1 MRYSILA
8 RDGNARRGTL
18 QLDRGVVE
26 TPIFMPIGTRGSV
39 KTLERRD
46 LDDIRAQI
54 ILANSYHLYL
64 RPGIEFL
71 REYGGIHEFM
81 KWDRPL
87 LTDSGGY
94 QVFSLS
100 ELNRIKEDGVHFRSH
115 LDGSRH
121 IFTPENNVEVQ
132 RAIGADIIMALDEC
146 QPWPATREYSLD
158 SLQRTTRW
166 AERFLEEFTV
176 THPLYG
182 KEQVPFAIV
191 QGSVYDDL
199 REQSA
204 RALMEF
210 DFPGYA
216 IGGLSVGEP
225 KEDMY
230 RITKQM
236 GDMLPDEKPR
246 YLMGVGTPRDIVEA
260 VAAGVDMF
268 DCVIPTRNAR
278 NSTVFTRE
286 GKMQMK
292 ALRYAEQRG
301 PLDDKCD
308 CYTCRTYDRAH
319 LRYLFH
325 VNEFSAMRLATIHNL
340 TYYLDLM
347 RDIRESITA
356 GTFSELYQQV
366 SQNYREQN
374 ETG

>member
-1 MRYSILA
+1 MKFSILA
-8 RDGNARRGTL
+8 RDGSARRGQI
-18 QLDRGVVE
+18 QLERGIVE

-46 LDDIRAQI
+46 LDEMGAQI

-71 REYGGIHEFM
+71 EDYGGIHQFI

-100 ELNRIKEDGVHFRSH
+100 ELNHIKEDGVYFRSH

-121 IFTPENNVEVQ
+121 IFTPESNVTVQ

-146 QPWPATREYSLD
+146 QPWPVTRDYALD

-166 AERFLEEFTV
+166 AERFLEAFNTS
-176 THPLYG
+176 HPLYG
-182 KEQVPFAIV
+182 QEQVPFAIV

-199 REQSA
+199 RAQSA
-204 RALMEF
+204 EDLMEL

-230 RITKQM
+230 RITRQL
-236 GDMLPDEKPR
+236 GESLPQARPR
-246 YLMGVGTPRDIVEA
+246 YLMGVGTPLDIVES
-260 VAAGVDMF
+260 VAAGIDMF

-278 NSTVFTRE
+278 NSTVFTRQ
-286 GKMQMK
+286 GKLQIK
-292 ALRYAEQRG
+292 AVRHSRERG
-301 PLDDKCD
+301 PLDPECG

-347 RDIRESITA
+347 QAIRESIA
-356 GTFSELYQQV
+356 SGVFEELRQQV
-366 SQNYREQN
+366 TQAYREHD